1 MKALKRFITIVLFSL
16 ALVSLSACSQTTSL
30 GSKGKDTEAAKETSI
45 SGAGEEAGAEK
56 TEADQE
62 EAADKEEEKDQSDET
77 ETEKAE
83 EKEEEKMAKD
93 FTVAEGYVYSEE
105 KTNFVD
111 ILMENGSHMV
121 VELYPDLA
129 PITVENFQ
137 DLVSK
142 NFYDGIIFHR
152 VIKGFMI
159 QGGDPDGV
167 GTGGSGKHIKGEF
180 ASNGVENKLRHER
193 GVLSM
198 ARSMMK
204 DSASSQ
210 FFIVHQDAPHLDGEY
225 AAFGKLVYGFETLD
239 EIANAATDARDKPQQ
254 EVKMEKVFFVKAE

>member
-1 MKALKRFITIVLFSL
+1 MKTLKRFIVILLFSI
-16 ALVSLSACSQTTSL
+16 ALISLSACSQARL
-30 GSKGKDTEAAKETSI
+30 PASKEKET
-45 SGAGEEAGAEK
+45 GEETGAEK
-56 TEADQE
+56 TEAGQE
-62 EAADKEEEKDQSDET
+62 EKTAEEEKESSQAEEA
-77 ETEKAE
+77 ETEKIE
-83 EKEEEKMAKD
+83 EKEDEIMAKD
-93 FTVAEGYVYSEE
+93 FTVAEGYVFSEE
-105 KTNFVD
+105 ITNFVD
-111 ILMENGSHMV
+111 ILMANGDHMV
-121 VELYPDLA
+121 VELYPDAA

-137 DLVSK
+137 KLVSK
-142 NFYDGIIFHR
+142 GFYDGIIFHR

-180 ASNGVENKLRHER
+180 ASNGVENNLRHER

-239 EIANAATDARDKPQQ
+239 DIANTATDARDKPQQ